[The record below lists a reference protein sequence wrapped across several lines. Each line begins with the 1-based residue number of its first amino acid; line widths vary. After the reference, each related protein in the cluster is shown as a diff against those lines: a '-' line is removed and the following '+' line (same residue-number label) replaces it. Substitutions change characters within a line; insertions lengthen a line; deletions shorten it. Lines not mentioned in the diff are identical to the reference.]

1 MGRRRLWST
10 GKHEGDNQRVNSNSF
25 RKSQADEHVN
35 TDQRLCFGVAA
46 NCVECLACSDTDA
59 DTWTNGSQADGQ
71 CYSEGSHDEN
81 LLKENPYL
89 SIYDVN
95 LCNRRSLRV
104 ASTRNQRP
112 LELAAAASF

>member
-35 TDQRLCFGVAA
+35 TDQRLYFRLAA

-59 DTWTNGSQADGQ
+59 DTWTNVYQADCQ
-71 CYSEGSHDEN
+71 CYSECNHDEN
-81 LLKENPYL
+81 LLNDNPHL
-89 SIYDVN
+89 SMYDVN
-95 LCNRRSLRV
+95 LCNRRSLRG
-104 ASTRNQRP
+104 ACTRNHYP
-112 LELAAAASF
+112 L